1 MAGRRREHEG
11 KGRRRGLQSWA
22 LTRGRRGAAA
32 KRGRVRRRL
41 YRRRLSVREVR
52 CHLGGRHQMMDTD
65 ETPRVAPSPLPPH
78 SCRFIGHNKSDDWKE
93 AIHFGEQGARSS
105 RDARRGRP
113 GRLFTARGC
122 LSPSDSSHFTA
133 PSQVDWV
140 TDASE
145 RRSVDAGGRMDACSR
160 HHHLDFEA

>member
-1 MAGRRREHEG
+1 
-11 KGRRRGLQSWA
+11 
-22 LTRGRRGAAA
+22 
-32 KRGRVRRRL
+32 
-41 YRRRLSVREVR
+41 
-52 CHLGGRHQMMDTD
+52 MMDTD

-93 AIHFGEQGARSS
+93 ATAIHLGRKAL
-105 RDARRGRP
+105 ARRGG

-145 RRSVDAGGRMDACSR
+145 RRSLNSGGRMDARSCYR
-160 HHHLDFEA
+160 RLDFEA